1 MSVMT
6 DADRAL
12 SLALNTTIEAVR
24 NLDKFIDPETYGSSD
39 YNTSF
44 IQRCID
50 INAQLKTTLLSITQ
64 R

>member
-6 DADRAL
+6 AADRAL
-12 SLALNTTIEAVR
+12 ALVKEHLLEATR
-24 NLDKFIDPETYGSSD
+24 NLDKFIDPETHGSSD